1 MLQPRTFRVSVPPKN
16 PERLGFPRE
25 AEIEAGSLLELVEQS
40 PLRLTTLVKLLG
52 INVRTIKS
60 HLEAPGKLR
69 VDEIIT
75 LAQQLGLEVSDLFE
89 FIRSEAAEQ
98 AAVRAK
104 QEAADAALKASNLEA
119 KAKAKPKAKASAKK
133 ASGKKG
139 GAKDTTRSTKTKQQD
154 QA

>member
-1 MLQPRTFRVSVPPKN
+1 MLQPQTFRVSVPPKN

-52 INVRTIKS
+52 INVRTIKG

-69 VDEIIT
+69 VDEIVT
-75 LAQQLGLEVSDLFE
+75 LAQQLGLDVSELFE
-89 FIRSEAAEQ
+89 FIRAEAAAQ
-98 AAVRAK
+98 AAARAEK
-104 QEAADAALKASNLEA
+104 EAADAALKASNQEA
-119 KAKAKPKAKASAKK
+119 KEKAKANPKAPVKK
-133 ASGKKG
+133 SPATKG
-139 GAKDTTRSTKTKQQD
+139 GGKAKPRSTKTKQQD